1 MKSKILVLNK
11 YYYPIAIGERNDIFT
26 NIWSGSM
33 SPLDVHYEED
43 SNGCIDHNNISYYTV
58 IHGPKEWRNMEIRP
72 YDEYIQTV
80 KGPIRIPT
88 VVICNNYE
96 RIPNKGGL
104 FPTKGNIL
112 KRDAFVCQYTNI
124 KLTKETQS
132 IDHIFP
138 VSKCY
143 DNPNTWEN
151 QVACHRELNT
161 WKADRLPEEC
171 FIKDFDP
178 ICPLLKEWKATYN
191 KKTLKLLKY
200 PTKPKNPGA
209 FVFSDTMESWNAFL
223 KNI

>member
-11 YYYPIAIGERNDIFT
+11 YYYPIAIGERNDIFV

-43 SNGCIDHNNISYYTV
+43 EHGCIDPENISYYTV
-58 IHGPKEWRNMEIRP
+58 VHGPKDWNQMEIRP

-104 FPTKGNIL
+104 FPTKGNVL
-112 KRDAFVCQYTNI
+112 KRDGFVCQYTNI

-138 VSKCY
+138 VSRCY

-171 FIKDFDP
+171 NVSEFDP
-178 ICPLLKEWKATYN
+178 ICPLLKQWKSTYN

-200 PTKPKNPGA
+200 PTKPKNQNA

-223 KNI
+223 KNL